1 MHHFEAHKLS
11 DSWELRAGLLDADPT
26 DASISACLRECAA
39 ALRNIA
45 TPAPAASAEPQPE
58 PTTWSRYVAGMIAC
72 YLKWPDDDER
82 VEAVAGII
90 ERRRWAEPQPEREPL
105 SYRLLT
111 ALDTI
116 QADDEFLQE
125 DCISWAIDAN
135 AVFAGARYQ
144 PGSCLRVA
152 RRKLA
157 GIGTKGG
164 DK

>member
-1 MHHFEAHKLS
+1 MTKPFYPPVQHK
-11 DSWELRAGLLDADPT
+11 
-26 DASISACLRECAA
+26 AA
-39 ALRNIA
+39 A
-45 TPAPAASAEPQPE
+45 PQ
-58 PTTWSRYVAGMIAC
+58 
-72 YLKWPDDDER
+72 
-82 VEAVAGII
+82 
-90 ERRRWAEPQPEREPL
+90 AEPQPEREPL

-144 PGSCLRVA
+144 PGSCFRVA

-164 DK
+164 DTK